1 MDFINLPFKV
11 MLYDY
16 FYNSVVYYVYLHDS
30 AVMSKRKKLIGGL
43 VRNQTTRSN
52 NPSLCL

>member
-16 FYNSVVYYVYLHDS
+16 FYNSVVYYLYLHDS

-43 VRNQTTRSN
+43 VRNQITRSY